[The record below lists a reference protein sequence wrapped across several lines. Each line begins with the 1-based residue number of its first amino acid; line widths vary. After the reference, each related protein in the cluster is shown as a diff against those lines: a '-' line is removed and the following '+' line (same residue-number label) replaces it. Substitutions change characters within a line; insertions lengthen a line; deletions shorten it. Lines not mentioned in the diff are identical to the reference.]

1 MAPSEVASCSLP
13 YVDLMEVALK
23 VDVDTHQGLREGVPR
38 LAEMLA
44 AKGISATFF
53 VAMGP
58 DNSGRAIWR
67 IVRNR
72 GFVSK
77 MWRTKAV
84 SMYGWRTILSGT
96 LLPSR
101 PIASA
106 FPGLLRDLINAGFE
120 VGVHGYDHVRWQDNL
135 DHLGERGISH
145 EIERGLEV
153 YHTLLGVPAHSFAA
167 PGWRTNGVALG
178 ILDSKGLAY
187 RSDTRGRQPYRCL
200 VDGQVMLTPEIP
212 TTLPTLD
219 ELMGTN
225 GLRTPRYS
233 QILSL
238 AFFRKLAQ
246 CPHDSRRNRGYE
258 PVRNFPRPG
267 RPLVGPRRSFPEAR
281 RGRKRSVP
289 KRTARLQSRKNHR
302 ARTCRLGLGAGPLPF
317 AGLG

>member
-225 GLRTPRYS
+225 GLRTPGDILKFYLSHFSESWLNVHTIHAETEGMS
-233 QILSL
+233 QFETFRGLVDRLLDRGAHFLRLDEVARGLSL
-238 AFFRKLAQ
+238 SAL
-246 CPHDSRRNRGYE
+246 
-258 PVRNFPRPG
+258 PVCRVARITVPG
-267 RPLVGPRRSFPEAR
+267 RAGWVSA
-281 RGRKRSVP
+281 
-289 KRTARLQSRKNHR
+289 Q
-302 ARTCRLGLGAGPLPF
+302 GLSPSQA
-317 AGLG
+317 